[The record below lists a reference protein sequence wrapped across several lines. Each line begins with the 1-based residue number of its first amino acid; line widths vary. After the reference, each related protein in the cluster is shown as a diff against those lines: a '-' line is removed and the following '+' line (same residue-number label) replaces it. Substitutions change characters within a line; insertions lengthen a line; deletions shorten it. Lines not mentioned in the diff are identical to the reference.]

1 MFYTYEGMEAEMG
14 KKLYFNHDAGVDDLV
29 SLFLVLQMKDVEL
42 IGVSVIPAD
51 GYLEPGMAASRK
63 IIDRFGAPGMSDK
76 VEVARSNSRGQ
87 NPFPA
92 EWRMHTFF
100 VDALPILNEPGTI
113 HTREAGLPAHQHMIQ
128 QLQNASEPV
137 TLLFTGPLTDLARAL
152 EEAPSIEEKIEKL
165 VWMGGTFNEK
175 GNVQEPEHDG
185 TAEWNAFW
193 DPEAVETVWNSGI
206 KIELV
211 ALESTNKVP
220 LTVPIRNRWAS
231 LRRHA
236 GLDFVGQ
243 CYAACPPLVFMETNS
258 TYYLW
263 DVLTTA
269 VVGDPSLVQ
278 MKTVY
283 GTVIPHGPS
292 QGRTVETDGGRPISL
307 VYDVEPEKFFDY
319 ITMLSQNAELNPA

>member
-1 MFYTYEGMEAEMG
+1 MG

-29 SLFLVLQMKDVEL
+29 SLFLVLQMKEVEL

-63 IIDRFGAPGMSDK
+63 IIDRFGAPGTSGR
-76 VEVARSNSRGQ
+76 VEVARSNSRGR

-100 VDALPILNEPGTI
+100 VDALPILNEPGVI
-113 HTREAGLPAHQHMIQ
+113 RTREAELPAHRHMIR
-128 QLQNASEPV
+128 QLLAADRPV

-152 EEAPSIEEKIEKL
+152 DEAPEIEEKIEKL

-193 DPEAVETVWNSGI
+193 DPEAVDRVWSTGI

-220 LTVPIRNRWAS
+220 LTVTVRNRWAS

-243 CYAACPPLVFMETNS
+243 CYAACPPLVYMETNS

-269 VVGDPSLVQ
+269 VVGDPSLVE
-278 MKTVY
+278 MKTVRS
-283 GTVIPHGPS
+283 TVIADGPS
-292 QGRTVETDGGRPISL
+292 QGRTVETADGRPVSL
-307 VYDVEPEKFFDY
+307 VYDVEPERFFDY
-319 ITMLSQNAELNPA
+319 ITALSQHAELNPA